1 MAAEEQAGGAPHGSV
16 PKGKYR
22 IPSDAR
28 AQTRELGRTGVRV
41 SILGLGGYHLGMTE
55 DEQESIRIVRRAL
68 DHGMNFLDNCWDY
81 NEGRSEER
89 MGKALRDGYRQKAFL
104 MTKLDGRTA
113 QSARDQLDQSLK
125 RLQTEMIDLVQ
136 VHEVIRDDDPERC
149 FAPGG
154 AMEAYL
160 EGRKAGKLRFIG
172 FTGHKDP
179 RIHRHMIETAR
190 KNGFHFDTVQM
201 PINVLDADYRS
212 FEKEV
217 LPLAVQEG
225 IAVLGMKPMGAGL
238 ILESGAASAV
248 DCLRYAMSVP
258 GVSVTITG
266 CDSEGVFEQALWLAT
281 TFKPMSEDERRQ
293 LLARTAPY
301 ARGGKWEKFKT
312 TQDFDGTEQHRHWLT
327 SARL

>member
-1 MAAEEQAGGAPHGSV
+1 
-16 PKGKYR
+16 
-22 IPSDAR
+22 
-28 AQTRELGRTGVRV
+28 VRV
-41 SILGLGGYHLGMTE
+41 SIVGLGGYHLGLPS

-89 MGKALRDGYRQKAFL
+89 MGKALRDGYRAKAFL

-113 QSARDQLDQSLK
+113 ESTRGQLEQSLK
-125 RLQTEMIDLVQ
+125 RLQTDVIDLVQ
-136 VHEVIRDDDPERC
+136 IHEVIRDDDPERC

-154 AMEAYL
+154 TIEAL
-160 EGRKAGKLRFIG
+160 TEARQAGKLRFIG

-179 RIHRHMIETAR
+179 RIHRHMLETAR
-190 KNGFHFDTVQM
+190 KNSFHFDTVQM
-201 PINVLDADYRS
+201 PINVLDAHYRS

-217 LPLAVQEG
+217 LPLAQQEG
-225 IAVLGMKPMGAGL
+225 TAVLGMKSLAAGL

-266 CDSEGVFEQALWLAT
+266 CDSEGVLEQALWLAT
-281 TFKPMSEDERRQ
+281 TFKPMGADEKGK
-293 LLARTAPY
+293 LLAKAARY
-301 ARGGKWEKFKT
+301 AQGGKWEKFKT
-312 TQDFDGTEQHRHWLT
+312 TQMFDGTEQHKQWLT
-327 SARL
+327 SATL